1 MANCDKELLRQ
12 VRVLKPKLEHWEVAP
27 EQQVAFAADSTAWQG
42 YAAIGVG
49 PVAGVLNRPFA
60 AGERFLLDFGEHSVG
75 RLKLAMRTTGKP
87 ADAPVRLKLLFA
99 ELPQEIAEADRPFT
113 GYLCR
118 SWIQEE
124 TVTIDEIP
132 ATVVLPRRYAMRY
145 LLLEVVGTPDR
156 LVFDD
161 IRFIAQSA
169 VGRRLPPPPPGVP
182 ERLARLDAIALRTL
196 RDCMQELFEDGPKRD
211 RRLWLGDLYLQA
223 KVDRVSFRRFDL
235 VERSIALLAA
245 FTSEQGQVVS
255 SVYEKPVPAPGNWL
269 ADYPLLFPALIR
281 EHTQA
286 AGGAEFA
293 ARYYD
298 TALRQLEPMRQSWGD
313 TPCPHSEHWAFI
325 DWSEKLDKTTALAG
339 VYLFGLRNAAA
350 LAELLGRESDRA
362 ALLAEAE
369 KRSLRLRRELRDPRT
384 GLFVS
389 GPDRQLSYAS
399 QIWMILGG
407 AVPPEDAGTL
417 LRKLAS
423 APEAIRPVTP
433 FLHHFLLEAWAVAG
447 EFEQLFRHLQEY
459 WGKMAD
465 CGADTFQEVFDPDNP
480 YRTPYGDVRLSS
492 ACHAWSCAP
501 AYFIR
506 RYRDRIPG

>member
-182 ERLARLDAIALRTL
+182 ERLAQLDAIALRTL

-293 ARYYD
+293 AGITIR
-298 TALRQLEPMRQSWGD
+298 
-313 TPCPHSEHWAFI
+313 PCANLNRCVKAGEIP
-325 DWSEKLDKTTALAG
+325 LAPIPNIG
-339 VYLFGLRNAAA
+339 RSSTGRKSSIRRPRW
-350 LAELLGRESDRA
+350 RESTSSACGTPPLWRNCSDAKATGRRCWPKP
-362 ALLAEAE
+362 E

-480 YRTPYGDVRLSS
+480 YRTPYGDVRLNS

>member
-49 PVAGVLNRPFA
+49 PAAGVLNRPFA

-245 FTSEQGQVVS
+245 
-255 SVYEKPVPAPGNWL
+255 
-269 ADYPLLFPALIR
+269 
-281 EHTQA
+281 
-286 AGGAEFA
+286 
-293 ARYYD
+293 
-298 TALRQLEPMRQSWGD
+298 
-313 TPCPHSEHWAFI
+313 
-325 DWSEKLDKTTALAG
+325 
-339 VYLFGLRNAAA
+339 
-350 LAELLGRESDRA
+350 
-362 ALLAEAE
+362 
-369 KRSLRLRRELRDPRT
+369 SL
-384 GLFVS
+384 
-389 GPDRQLSYAS
+389 
-399 QIWMILGG
+399 
-407 AVPPEDAGTL
+407 
-417 LRKLAS
+417 
-423 APEAIRPVTP
+423 
-433 FLHHFLLEAWAVAG
+433 
-447 EFEQLFRHLQEY
+447 
-459 WGKMAD
+459 
-465 CGADTFQEVFDPDNP
+465 NP
-480 YRTPYGDVRLSS
+480 
-492 ACHAWSCAP
+492 
-501 AYFIR
+501 
-506 RYRDRIPG
+506 